1 MVNKV
6 IIEFASEEAESDAR
20 TALDGAK
27 WKMAM
32 WELDQ
37 KLRSTT
43 KYGTSLSNSSQKATS
58 EEVDVAD
65 AIRESIRDIL
75 NSYNLTLAD

>member
-20 TALDGAK
+20 LALDGAK

-43 KYGTSLSNSSQKATS
+43 KYGTSLSNSSQEAAS
-58 EEVDVAD
+58 EEVAIAD

-75 NSYNLTLAD
+75 NSYNLTLMD